1 MEKLSFFFIFIFK
14 MIKMSQKYSQDEA
27 QALVKALKE
36 GNQLAFSIVYKT
48 YAAQTF
54 SLAFKYLLNKELAED
69 AVQNLFL
76 KLWLKKEEIDETKPI
91 NRYLF
96 TMLKN
101 DLLNTLRD
109 SKKNIYLLEDC
120 LSMVLELEDNS
131 QNENLK
137 QEQMNIIQQ
146 ALEQLSP
153 QRRKVFEMKVSG
165 KYSNQEIADKLNLS
179 INTIKFQYSQSL
191 KQIRATV
198 GELSLL
204 LLYCMM

>member
-1 MEKLSFFFIFIFK
+1 
-14 MIKMSQKYSQDEA
+14 MIKMFRKYSQDEA
-27 QALVKALKE
+27 QALVKALKG
-36 GNQLAFSIVYKT
+36 GNQLAFSIVYKM

-101 DLLNTLRD
+101 DLLNALRD

-120 LSMVLELEDNS
+120 LSMVLELEDDS

-191 KQIRATV
+191 KQIRSTV

-204 LLYCMM
+204 LVYCII

>member
-1 MEKLSFFFIFIFK
+1 
-14 MIKMSQKYSQDEA
+14 MSQKYSQDEA

-36 GNQLAFSIVYKT
+36 GNQLAFSIVYKM

-191 KQIRATV
+191 KQIRSTV

-204 LLYCMM
+204 LVYCII

>member
-1 MEKLSFFFIFIFK
+1 MNMNWLNTNYILRAGVLSVLLLLPGLI
-14 MIKMSQKYSQDEA
+14 SA
-27 QALVKALKE
+27 TCKADTII
-36 GNQLAFSIVYKT
+36 NMPAFNTVD
-48 YAAQTF
+48 AQTM
-54 SLAFKYLLNKELAED
+54 
-69 AVQNLFL
+69 
-76 KLWLKKEEIDETKPI
+76 KKEEIDETKPI

>member
-1 MEKLSFFFIFIFK
+1 
-14 MIKMSQKYSQDEA
+14 MSQKYSQDEA

-131 QNENLK
+131 QNENFK

-198 GELSLL
+198 VELSLL
-204 LLYCMM
+204 FLYCMM

>member
-1 MEKLSFFFIFIFK
+1 
-14 MIKMSQKYSQDEA
+14 MSQKYSQDEA

-120 LSMVLELEDNS
+120 LLMVLELEDNS

>member
-1 MEKLSFFFIFIFK
+1 MKFFIFIFK

-120 LSMVLELEDNS
+120 LSMVLELEDDS

-191 KQIRATV
+191 KQIRSTV

-204 LLYCMM
+204 LVYCII

>member
-1 MEKLSFFFIFIFK
+1 MLLAIHGISERINIFENKDLINKFFIFIFK

-101 DLLNTLRD
+101 DR
-109 SKKNIYLLEDC
+109 
-120 LSMVLELEDNS
+120 
-131 QNENLK
+131 
-137 QEQMNIIQQ
+137 
-146 ALEQLSP
+146 
-153 QRRKVFEMKVSG
+153 
-165 KYSNQEIADKLNLS
+165 S
-179 INTIKFQYSQSL
+179 I
-191 KQIRATV
+191 R
-198 GELSLL
+198 
-204 LLYCMM
+204 

>member
-1 MEKLSFFFIFIFK
+1 
-14 MIKMSQKYSQDEA
+14 MSQKYSQDEA

-69 AVQNLFL
+69 AVQN
-76 KLWLKKEEIDETKPI
+76 ETKPI

>member
-1 MEKLSFFFIFIFK
+1 
-14 MIKMSQKYSQDEA
+14 MSQKYSQDEA

-69 AVQNLFL
+69 AVQSLFL

>member
-1 MEKLSFFFIFIFK
+1 

-191 KQIRATV
+191 KQIRSTV

-204 LLYCMM
+204 LVYCII

>member
-1 MEKLSFFFIFIFK
+1 
-14 MIKMSQKYSQDEA
+14 MSQKYSQDEA

-96 TMLKN
+96 TMLKY

>member
-1 MEKLSFFFIFIFK
+1 
-14 MIKMSQKYSQDEA
+14 MSQKYSQDEA

-96 TMLKN
+96 TMLKI

>member
-1 MEKLSFFFIFIFK
+1 MFR
-14 MIKMSQKYSQDEA
+14 KYSQDEA
-27 QALVKALKE
+27 QALVKALKG
-36 GNQLAFSIVYKT
+36 GNQLAFSIVYKM

-54 SLAFKYLLNKELAED
+54 SLAFKYLQNKELAED

-109 SKKNIYLLEDC
+109 SKKNIYLLED
-120 LSMVLELEDNS
+120 S

-191 KQIRATV
+191 KQIRSTV

-204 LLYCMM
+204 LVYCII

>member
-1 MEKLSFFFIFIFK
+1 
-14 MIKMSQKYSQDEA
+14 MSQKYSQDEA

-191 KQIRATV
+191 KQIRSTV
-198 GELSLL
+198 GGLSLL

>member
-1 MEKLSFFFIFIFK
+1 
-14 MIKMSQKYSQDEA
+14 MSQKYSQDEA

-54 SLAFKYLLNKELAED
+54 SLAIKYLLNKELAED

-153 QRRKVFEMKVSG
+153 QRRKVFEMKV
-165 KYSNQEIADKLNLS
+165 QEIADKLNLS

>member
-1 MEKLSFFFIFIFK
+1 MFREIMHYSERINIFENNDLIYKLFIFIFK

-96 TMLKN
+96 IDVEN

-120 LSMVLELEDNS
+120 LSMVWNWKTI
-131 QNENLK
+131 LK
-137 QEQMNIIQQ
+137 T
-146 ALEQLSP
+146 
-153 QRRKVFEMKVSG
+153 KT
-165 KYSNQEIADKLNLS
+165 LNK
-179 INTIKFQYSQSL
+179 NK
-191 KQIRATV
+191 
-198 GELSLL
+198 
-204 LLYCMM
+204 

>member
-1 MEKLSFFFIFIFK
+1 
-14 MIKMSQKYSQDEA
+14 MSQKYSQDEA

-191 KQIRATV
+191 NQIRATV

>member
-1 MEKLSFFFIFIFK
+1 
-14 MIKMSQKYSQDEA
+14 MSQKYSQDEA

-91 NRYLF
+91 NRSLF

>member
-1 MEKLSFFFIFIFK
+1 

-54 SLAFKYLLNKELAED
+54 SLAED